1 VRAAVSQR
9 GYGAVGL
16 AIQQNLVI
24 KQAAREQLLSEF
36 IAPASHIPAIFQVGH
51 GCLSPQGVSI
61 STGNDASA

>member
-1 VRAAVSQR
+1 
-9 GYGAVGL
+9 
-16 AIQQNLVI
+16 VI